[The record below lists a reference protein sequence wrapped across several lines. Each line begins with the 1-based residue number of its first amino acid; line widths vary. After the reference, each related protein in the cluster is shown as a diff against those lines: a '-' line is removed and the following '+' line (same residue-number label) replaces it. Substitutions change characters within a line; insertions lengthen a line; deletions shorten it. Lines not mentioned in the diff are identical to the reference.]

1 MVIADIRWRQR
12 FSNFRRAFD
21 LLGEPIER
29 GVASLSALEQEGTV
43 QRFEVTLELAWK
55 TLKDYLEAEGLTVEP
70 VTPRAVIKA
79 AVAARILQDGK
90 IWLDMLDHRNLL
102 SHTYDEAT
110 FGDAVRSIQDRYF
123 PVLAPLVQWFEQQA
137 GEEKSGPSVQLST
150 EEIRMMEPVFHQC
163 ASLTGVILFGS
174 RAKGTASA
182 GSDVDL
188 ALEGV
193 EDVLVAESLRGK
205 LEDLAIPYR
214 FDVQIVERIQHEPL
228 REHIDRV
235 GVRIWRRT

>member
-12 FSNFRRAFD
+12 FANFRRAFD
-21 LLGEPIER
+21 LLGEPIRR

-102 SHTYDEAT
+102 SHTYDQVT
-110 FGDAVRSIQDRYF
+110 FGAAVRSIQDRYF
-123 PVLAPLVQWFEQQA
+123 PVLASLVQWFEQQA
-137 GEEKSGPSVQLST
+137 GAESGPSVQLST
-150 EEIRMMEPVFHQC
+150 EEMRMMEPLFHQC

-174 RAKGTASA
+174 RAKGTAST